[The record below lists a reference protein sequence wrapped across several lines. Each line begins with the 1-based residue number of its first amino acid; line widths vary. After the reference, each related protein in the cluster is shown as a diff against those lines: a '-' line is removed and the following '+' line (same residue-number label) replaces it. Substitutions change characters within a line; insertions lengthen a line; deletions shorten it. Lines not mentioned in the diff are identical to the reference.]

1 MMDQRIDLPLPFG
14 QGAGTAKEFLESFVK
29 SVANALALIIEQIG
43 GIPPQVRWRILY
55 QEFLFYGI
63 ISLSFLAL
71 AFAIHAVIFFILQRR
86 IERRRK
92 KNGSDDLWVLFLSAV
107 RGPLKLA
114 FWVYAILCRGSAVI
128 AARAAGSLGP
138 SGPPAL

>member
-55 QEFLFYGI
+55 QSFCFMESSRCPSWLLPLR
-63 ISLSFLAL
+63 SMLSF
-71 AFAIHAVIFFILQRR
+71 FSFCSGESRDDGRKMAVTI
-86 IERRRK
+86 
-92 KNGSDDLWVLFLSAV
+92 
-107 RGPLKLA
+107 
-114 FWVYAILCRGSAVI
+114 
-128 AARAAGSLGP
+128 
-138 SGPPAL
+138 SGFSFYRPCADR